1 MNYMFQKTLTRDL
14 IGLMN
19 DLLNHFGL
27 GISKLNY
34 LDSIRSLKSK
44 I

>member
-1 MNYMFQKTLTRDL
+1 MSHMFQKTSTRDL
-14 IGLMN
+14 VGLMN

-34 LDSIRSLKSK
+34 LDSIRPLKSK